1 MSSSFRVWAIYRFY
15 FVIVYTKNI
24 IFILYEKFI
33 LNYIHFFTMTKTMT
47 IGLVALAIV
56 AGSIM
61 TGTMAEAK
69 KEDNGNPFQV
79 VLDAIAA
86 LQLSVDGIDTSG
98 LATQTSVDDI
108 DTVLLSTTSFYQVE
122 DIVNFVGGPDR
133 NFDILVSLSCPG
145 SVPAEVQAF
154 TIETMGVQVS
164 HLNDDNQVAFFNST
178 VIDQSFGFFYGEAV
192 SEFIGSNLVYTGN
205 QFNHKD
211 GSATTIGAS
220 EEVRFGGNVVN
231 IDDPEEIK
239 LKAVAI
245 GEKPL
250 GCDVTIDAD
259 AAHLGLPLPPP

>member
-1 MSSSFRVWAIYRFY
+1 M
-15 FVIVYTKNI
+15 N
-24 IFILYEKFI
+24 
-33 LNYIHFFTMTKTMT
+33 KTMT

-69 KEDNGNPFQV
+69 KEDKGNPFQA

-145 SVPAEVQAF
+145 SVPTEVQAF

-164 HLNDDNQVAFFNST
+164 HKNDDNQVAFFNST

-192 SEFIGSNLVYTGN
+192 SEFIGSDLAN
-205 QFNHKD
+205 QTQFDHDD

-231 IDDPEEIK
+231 IDGIEEIK
-239 LKAVAI
+239 LKAAAI

>member
-1 MSSSFRVWAIYRFY
+1 
-15 FVIVYTKNI
+15 
-24 IFILYEKFI
+24 
-33 LNYIHFFTMTKTMT
+33 MTKTIT
-47 IGLVALAIV
+47 IGFVALAIV

-69 KEDNGNPFQV
+69 KEDKGNPFQV

-145 SVPAEVQAF
+145 SVPVEVQAF
-154 TIETMGVQVS
+154 TIETMGIQIS
-164 HLNDDNQVAFFNST
+164 DNPANDRVAFFNST

-192 SEFIGSNLVYTGN
+192 SEFIGSDLANQN
-205 QFNHKD
+205 QFDHDD

-231 IDDPEEIK
+231 INNEEAIK
-239 LKAVAI
+239 LKAAAI

-259 AAHLGLPLPPP
+259 AVHLGFPLPPP